1 MRPATLTL
9 RLGDQ
14 MRWNGHVAGLADE
27 AAASLLNDLTLGSG
41 RISFAVRLLS
51 ANAETQAV
59 LDSVAGAYRALRRAR
74 AVLAGE
80 AAHPALADEPH
91 PLPHTAPSMPWQ
103 DFLGLLDRAEG
114 EWVLMLL
121 QEAVQHTRHAGLQVL
136 DDAELEPIGLHVV
149 GAVAALA
156 QARRLIADVVPA

>member
-1 MRPATLTL
+1 
-9 RLGDQ
+9 
-14 MRWNGHVAGLADE
+14 MRWTEHVADVGDE

-80 AAHPALADEPH
+80 AAQPVEREGLDPV
-91 PLPHTAPSMPWQ
+91 PGTSPSMPWQ
-103 DFLGLLDRAEG
+103 DCMGLFDRAEG
-114 EWVLMLL
+114 ERLLMLL
-121 QEAVQHTRHAGLQVL
+121 QEAVQHTRCAGLQVL
-136 DDAELEPIGLHVV
+136 DDAELEPICLHVV

-156 QARRLIADVVPA
+156 QARRLIADAVPA

>member
-1 MRPATLTL
+1 
-9 RLGDQ
+9 
-14 MRWNGHVAGLADE
+14 MRWNEHVAGVGDE

-80 AAHPALADEPH
+80 AAQPVEREGLDPAPARLRRCRGR
-91 PLPHTAPSMPWQ
+91 TA
-103 DFLGLLDRAEG
+103 
-114 EWVLMLL
+114 WVCS
-121 QEAVQHTRHAGLQVL
+121 T
-136 DDAELEPIGLHVV
+136 
-149 GAVAALA
+149 AL
-156 QARRLIADVVPA
+156 RVSGC

>member
-1 MRPATLTL
+1 
-9 RLGDQ
+9 
-14 MRWNGHVAGLADE
+14 MRWTEHVAGVGDE

-51 ANAETQAV
+51 ADAEAQVV

-80 AAHPALADEPH
+80 AAHPAVADEPDPVSAMSQ
-91 PLPHTAPSMPWQ
+91 PLPWR
-103 DFLGLLDRAEG
+103 DFLSLLDHSEG
-114 EWVLMLL
+114 ERLLLLL
-121 QEAVQHTRHAGLQVL
+121 QEAVHHTRQAGLRVL
-136 DDAELEPIGLHVV
+136 DDAELEPICLHIV

-156 QARRLIADVVPA
+156 QARRLMADALPA